1 MIFKKKDEWKPTIS
15 KERAKGVNMDA
26 ELKLLRYL
34 AKNST
39 GMIAVEDIS
48 KYGDYLANVEALLI
62 EKLLW
67 VEKTNE
73 NGKIKQ
79 YYRISPNGYSFVREE
94 EIKNRNKV
102 ILIVSISTLI
112 ISIIGLLLRFFKL

>member
-1 MIFKKKDEWKPTIS
+1 MLFKKKDEWRPAIGK
-15 KERAKGVNMDA
+15 KRAKGMNFDA
-26 ELKLLRYL
+26 ELKLLKYL
-34 AKNST
+34 AKNSS
-39 GMIAVEDIS
+39 GMIAVEDIN
-48 KYGDYLANVEALLI
+48 KYGDYLANAEALLL

-94 EIKNRNKV
+94 EIKERNKI

-112 ISIIGLLLRFFKL
+112 LSIIGLLLRFFGI